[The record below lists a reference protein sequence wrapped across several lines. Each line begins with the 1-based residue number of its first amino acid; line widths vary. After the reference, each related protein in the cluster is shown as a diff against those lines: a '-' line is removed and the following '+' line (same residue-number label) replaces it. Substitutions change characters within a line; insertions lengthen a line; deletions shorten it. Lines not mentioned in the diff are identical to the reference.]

1 MFTRA
6 EVKVLVAI
14 FFSQPFSRGD
24 DEREECKIIA
34 KEFKRSAGTI
44 DRQWRN
50 IRDFRDGR
58 PSKKTGRLV
67 KEAVE
72 DWLTDPKQQMN
83 LALYWCKKESWGLKQ
98 LMEINQKGGVK

>member
-1 MFTRA
+1 MAKRRAWTRA

-24 DEREECKIIA
+24 DEREECKTIA
-34 KEFKRSAGTI
+34 KEFNRSPGTI

-50 IRDFRDGR
+50 IRDYRDGR
-58 PSKKTGRLV
+58 PSKKTGLLV

-72 DWLTDPKQQMN
+72 DWLADPKQQMI
-83 LALYWCKKESWGLKQ
+83 LALYWCEKENWRLKQ
-98 LMEINQKGGVK
+98 LMGNN